1 MGSAAILAIIPA
13 IPVFIVV
20 ISVASVVIG
29 VITYDSNIGDT
40 TLLKYHHRT
49 FQVMLSYV
57 QSENPLTDN
66 QLIEN
71 VYTQIIDIH
80 SAVDYT
86 EPLEFYIR
94 RYKLNGYEMEAD
106 ERINTNKSARFSFK
120 RYRS

>member
-13 IPVFIVV
+13 IPVFIDV

-57 QSENPLTDN
+57 QSENTLTDN
-66 QLIEN
+66 QLIED
-71 VYTQIIDIH
+71 VFTQITDIH

-86 EPLEFYIR
+86 EPIELYMR
-94 RYKLNGYEMEAD
+94 RYTLNGYDIKAD
-106 ERINTNKSARFSFK
+106 EK
-120 RYRS
+120 